1 MGQLGHTDARLTP
14 NVYAQ
19 VLQRQRVD
27 EALIWRLMRFPD
39 EPEERRPMAVN
50 ETRNGTTSAI
60 GDRSGR
66 RQASSSHR
74 NPALAG
80 LSRSG
85 RGWVRTS
92 DLSRVRRALSR

>member
-19 VLQRQRVD
+19 VLQRQPVD

-66 RQASSSHR
+66 RQVPSSHKKPR
-74 NPALAG
+74 V
-80 LSRSG
+80 SG
-85 RGWVRTS
+85 S
-92 DLSRVRRALSR
+92 FS